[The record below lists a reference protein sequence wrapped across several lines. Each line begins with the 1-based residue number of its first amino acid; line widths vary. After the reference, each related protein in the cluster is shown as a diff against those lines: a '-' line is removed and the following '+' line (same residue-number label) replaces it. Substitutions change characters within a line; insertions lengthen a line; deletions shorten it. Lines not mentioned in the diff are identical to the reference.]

1 MTANRSGGYTVGT
14 GICKIGLILIALG
27 FFVQILDNFFYR
39 QSFDRLFGLGAA
51 FILTIALCRTL
62 HVMEL
67 KEARSAGRRVRDHDL
82 RERLAAA
89 TYPDQGLVQNWGY
102 QGAPDIRRDS
112 QSPGEPSDEQR
123 SASALVTARRR
134 PTASGSVCSL

>member
-1 MTANRSGGYTVGT
+1 MTANRSGGYTVGA

-89 TYPDQGLVQNWGY
+89 DVSRSRIGAKLGVPGRAGY
-102 QGAPDIRRDS
+102 TEGQPIS
-112 QSPGEPSDEQR
+112 W
-123 SASALVTARRR
+123 
-134 PTASGSVCSL
+134 